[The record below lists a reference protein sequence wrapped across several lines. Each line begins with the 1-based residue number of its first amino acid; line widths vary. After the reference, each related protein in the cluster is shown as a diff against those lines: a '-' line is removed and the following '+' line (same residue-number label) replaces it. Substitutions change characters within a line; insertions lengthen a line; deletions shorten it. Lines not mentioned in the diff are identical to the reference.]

1 MIMRSFSEFLS
12 SGHERLAS
20 RFPADAARITA
31 GSRRGPESRIFA
43 QVSPGATVY
52 PGLRDLAAASG
63 IAATALS
70 LFRFDVTEKG
80 CRFLI

>member
-12 SGHERLAS
+12 SGHKRFAS
-20 RFPADAARITA
+20 RLPADTARITA

-43 QVSPGATVY
+43 QVLPGATVY

-63 IAATALS
+63 ITATALS
-70 LFRFDVTEKG
+70 LFRFDVIEKG
-80 CRFLI
+80 L

>member
-1 MIMRSFSEFLS
+1 LS

-20 RFPADAARITA
+20 RLPADAARITA